1 MSNTYI
7 NSQQKYQFIPRNKNP
22 YLPPLPFKRPNYYN
36 QSPNINIV
44 NYNKV
49 HTPKLNS
56 RSYSASNIGFNDNL
70 YNTKIQ
76 QSYVNNILL
85 PKLNNLNQEKE
96 KMNLNI
102 QKSLDNYDDN
112 IIYKKK
118 QNQELNDINN
128 KILHMQV
135 SQKRIYSEEKKRNKK
150 QTLYEI
156 NKNVEQYHN
165 MLVNEKINKRKIK
178 QIYSMQLEHQIISN
192 LQNKMDNYDE
202 MSNRSRIKN
211 KLLLDS
217 YINSYN
223 NNTYYND

>member
-7 NSQQKYQFIPRNKNP
+7 NSQPKYQFIPRNKNP

-36 QSPNINIV
+36 KSPNINVI

-49 HTPKLNS
+49 DTPKLHS
-56 RSYSASNIGFNDNL
+56 RSYSASNIDFNDNL

-76 QSYVNNILL
+76 QSYINNILL
-85 PKLNNLNQEKE
+85 PKLNHLNYEKK
-96 KMNLNI
+96 KMNLNF
-102 QKSLDNYDDN
+102 QKTLDDYDDN

-118 QNQELNDINN
+118 QNQKLNDINN
-128 KILHMQV
+128 KILDMQI
-135 SQKRIYSEEKKRNKK
+135 SQKRIYSEEKQINKK
-150 QTLYEI
+150 QTLIEV

-178 QIYSMQLEHQIISN
+178 QMYSMQLEHQIISN

-223 NNTYYND
+223 YNTYYND

>member
-1 MSNTYI
+1 MSYSYLI
-7 NSQQKYQFIPRNKNP
+7 SEKKYSTIPRNKNP
-22 YLPPLPFKRPNYYN
+22 YLPPLPFKRPNYNN
-36 QSPNINIV
+36 QPNINFV
-44 NYNKV
+44 YYNKV
-49 HTPKLNS
+49 DTPKLNS

-76 QSYVNNILL
+76 KSYVNNILL
-85 PKLNNLNQEKE
+85 PKLNNLNYEKE
-96 KMNLNI
+96 KINLNF
-102 QKSLDNYDDN
+102 QKSLDDYDNN
-112 IIYKKK
+112 ITYKKK

-135 SQKRIYSEEKKRNKK
+135 SQKRIYSEEKKRSKK

-178 QIYSMQLEHQIISN
+178 QIYSMQLEHQIIAN

-217 YINSYN
+217 YINTYN
-223 NNTYYND
+223 NNAYYND